1 MLVKIL
7 KRLRRKH
14 SIRAKIS
21 WTNTKP
27 RLSIFRSNSN
37 IYAQIIDDT
46 SWKTLCSS
54 SDLKLDRNLNKKE
67 RAEKV
72 WEDIATKAKELNI
85 NEIVFDRGWFAYHG
99 RVEALASSARSF
111 WLKF

>member
-21 WTNTKP
+21 WTTVKP
-27 RLSIFRSNSN
+27 RLSVFRSNAN

-54 SDLKLDRNLNKKE
+54 SDLKLDRNITKTQ
-67 RAEKV
+67 RAQKV
-72 WEDIATKAKELNI
+72 WEDIATKAKWLNI
-85 NEIVFDRGWFAYHG
+85 TDVVFDRGWFAYHG
-99 RVEALASSARSF
+99 RVEALASSARTS